1 MTLESMIIDFN
12 GLPSEKLYNLK
23 EYAYYVFDSSDGK
36 KTVRPEQ
43 EIDGN
48 PYGPIHQVVIPSE
61 NENHFVSSQADL
73 PNFDDYFQQYGIKWR
88 EGNHTFDVI
97 QRRLRA
103 FAQSK
108 SIFLR
113 NKNQKKWFKMFIEN
127 NDEKLDKNMICLD
140 DLGFLFDPKQSTYCK
155 YHEHSYRNNCA
166 RDNLEI
172 MYNWLIESN
181 LYKKNRRDNMNMI
194 VDFSVHYMPFRTFTI
209 KEFACYKLGFD
220 AADRKDIKNP
230 IEKFIESPII
240 KDPDLKEFYDM
251 SREKYLYY
259 NGTDESKAS
268 LKFCD
273 AQKTLKQLFLDA
285 TYVYVKNYNKEILLT
300 SFINDLQA
308 CNCNL
313 QIIRLD
319 EFGYAEKTESVGNC
333 GNHTKVGK
341 IYCARENA
349 TVMLNWLREK
359 KMFLAENRNRH
370 FNDIFKF
377 VPAKKV
383 RRYKYET
390 EDNET
395 EEERLRIM
403 GRQSPQTSN
412 QMDVNL

>member
-1 MTLESMIIDFN
+1 MTSESMIIDFN
-12 GLPSEKLYNLK
+12 GFTFENIHNLK
-23 EYAYYVFDSSDGK
+23 EYAYYRFDSSEGK
-36 KTVRPEQ
+36 KIIHTEQ

-48 PYGPIHQVVIPSE
+48 PYGPIHKVGKPSE
-61 NENHFVSSQADL
+61 NEIRYHTFI
-73 PNFDDYFQQYGIKWR
+73 PNFDGYFQQYGIKWL
-88 EGNHTFDVI
+88 EGNQTFNII
-97 QRRLRA
+97 QTRLSILAR
-103 FAQSK
+103 SLS

-113 NKNQKKWFKMFIEN
+113 NKNQKKFFQKFIVS

-140 DLGFLFDPKQSTYCK
+140 ELGFLFDPKQSTFCK

-166 RDNLEI
+166 KDNLEI

-181 LYKKNRRDNMNMI
+181 LYKSNRRDNMNMV

-220 AADRKDIKNP
+220 VADRKDIKNP

-240 KDPDLKEFYDM
+240 EDPDLKEFYDM

-268 LKFCD
+268 LKFCE
-273 AQKTLKQLFLDA
+273 AQKSLKQLFLDA

-319 EFGYAEKTESVGNC
+319 EFGYAEKTESIGNC
-333 GNHTKVGK
+333 KNHKKVGK
-341 IYCARENA
+341 IYCAKENA
-349 TVMLNWLREK
+349 TVMLNWLRET

-377 VPAKKV
+377 VPTKKV
-383 RRYKYET
+383 RNYKYET

-395 EEERLRIM
+395 EKERLRIM
-403 GRQSPQTSN
+403 RRQSPQASE
-412 QMDVNL
+412 QMDENL